1 VINAKETL
9 DLEHALLEKKEKM
22 VRYILNKRTSSLQ
35 PSKTIIFNAVYFCSI
50 DIVTLLYANDFFK
63 EHETET
69 GILASR
75 IGRTDV
81 LSFLSQQEPDRFEA
95 IHFTLLCQSVIAH
108 SRAAF
113 DYLSTTITLNAQEH
127 YMLLVLAL
135 ILENAHVLEHFINSR
150 TDTTYAQKHYK
161 EIFEILIKHIDPEDL
176 PFLNH
181 SNLHKVERLL
191 RKLHSHTIEHHGAP
205 LPKNFFGKKSIHQ
218 YEYNET
224 IYEILNA
231 LRYCNEA
238 QRSHTIK
245 DELESLLLFFM
256 ARKVLDGHPLNLV
269 KDEAAFE
276 AMVIKNHLLFM
287 QRSPKAQQKKAE
299 KIIQQLQNS

>member
-1 VINAKETL
+1 MHFQ
-9 DLEHALLEKKEKM
+9 LEHALLKNKNKE

-63 EHETET
+63 EHERET

-181 SNLHKVERLL
+181 SHLHKAERLL
-191 RKLHSHTIEHHGAP
+191 RKLHEHALHFPNTP
-205 LPKNFFGKKSIHQ
+205 LPKNFFGKRSLHQ
-218 YEYNET
+218 YEYDHV
-224 IYEILNA
+224 IHEIVQA
-231 LRYCNEA
+231 LHHCKDN
-238 QRSHTIK
+238 QSLSKIK

-256 ARKVLDGHPLNLV
+256 ARKVLAGHPLYLIMG
-269 KDEAAFE
+269 EAEFE
-276 AMVIKNHLLFM
+276 TMVVKNHLLFM
-287 QRSPKAQQKKAE
+287 QKSQKAQQKRASKLIFQM
-299 KIIQQLQNS
+299 KNS